1 MYLGV
6 KIIIL
11 YLNSN
16 MDSIDKINKK
26 FNEICKK
33 LQLIGNNINEIKKLT
48 IDIYNEIKELKNE
61 KYCNIVHKDDLNF
74 QVTSYYNNFIYH
86 RKFLNIKKNKIFND
100 LYIFNN
106 LLIYLINFSNLSF
119 KSQKK
124 IYLLPKKLDIEV
136 DPSNQINYKI
146 DEMKKVLLNIN
157 ENYEIFNTNL
167 KTMKDLC
174 QDLKPGKVL
183 LITNIFN
190 TFQTNLDS
198 LEIRINSNII
208 NLLNT
213 LNYHCNQLD
222 FYNSNL
228 IWEKN
233 TLIKGMQF
241 SNENLEINISFN
253 KKGPFKQNQ
262 ELELKLVLNRELQDK
277 FEPSYYIF
285 GSLNQT
291 VKKLEKIDYLNYR
304 GYININ
310 DEKGV
315 FYIGLCNII
324 DIFGNNFYKIKIKD
338 NLEIIETNENKK
350 TVKYIEQNC
359 KNKKNINISNQEI
372 IEDILN
378 SLIDESINV

>member
-16 MDSIDKINKK
+16 MDSIDKINIK

-33 LQLIGNNINEIKKLT
+33 LQQIGANINELKKLT

-106 LLIYLINFSNLSF
+106 LLIYLINFSNLNF
-119 KSQKK
+119 KSRKK
-124 IYLLPKKLDIEV
+124 VYLLPKKLDLEI

-146 DEMKKVLLNIN
+146 EEMKKVLLNVN
-157 ENYEIFNTNL
+157 ENYEIFNQNL

-174 QDLKPGKVL
+174 HELKPGKVL
-183 LITNIFN
+183 LITNIFT
-190 TFQTNLDS
+190 TFQTNIES
-198 LEIRINSNII
+198 LEIRINSNIV

-213 LNYHCNQLD
+213 LNYHSNQLD

-233 TLIKGMQF
+233 TLIKGIQF
-241 SNENLEINISFN
+241 NNENLEINISFN

-262 ELELKLVLNRELQDK
+262 ELEIKLLLNRELQDK
-277 FEPSYYIF
+277 FAPSYYIF
-285 GSLNQT
+285 GSVNQT
-291 VKKLEKIDYLNYR
+291 VNKLEKIDFLNYR
-304 GYININ
+304 GYIDIR
-310 DEKGV
+310 DEKGI

-324 DIFGNNFYKIKIKD
+324 DIFGNNNYKIIIKD
-338 NLEIIETNENKK
+338 KLEIKEDQKKILENNDK
-350 TVKYIEQNC
+350 NC
-359 KNKKNINISNQEI
+359 RNSEKISNQEI
-372 IEDILN
+372 IKDILN
-378 SLIDESINV
+378 SLIDESIDV